1 MEKNIN
7 PLDNII
13 DFRELFFK
21 ILNNWYY
28 FLLSIF
34 LCLAFAFAYVRY
46 SSELYKSTTKV
57 LIQNNSE
64 NVSASEILYE
74 NLNSSK
80 ESSIKDEIHKFTS
93 FPLVFQTVSDLR
105 FDISYYLVGNIKTSE
120 TYIAPIKVIT
130 DIETTKKSTYLEFK
144 IDVINEDH
152 FNLNCTSPFIEK
164 QYNFGEEII
173 IDDKIFKVELN
184 ESYPFSFFPIT
195 NVKFQSLEKIAK
207 LVSI

>member
-34 LCLAFAFAYVRY
+34 LFLAIAFAYVRY
-46 SSELYKSTTKV
+46 SNELYKSTTKV
-57 LIQNNSE
+57 LIQKNSE
-64 NVSASEILYE
+64 NESASEILYE

-80 ESSIKDEIHKFTS
+80 ESSIKDEIYKFTS
-93 FPLVFQTVSDLR
+93 FPLVLQTVSDLR

-120 TYIAPIKVIT
+120 TYITPIKVIA
-130 DIETTKKSTYLEFK
+130 DLETTQKIPYLNFE
-144 IDVINEDH
+144 IDFIN
-152 FNLNCTSPFIEK
+152 
-164 QYNFGEEII
+164 
-173 IDDKIFKVELN
+173 
-184 ESYPFSFFPIT
+184 
-195 NVKFQSLEKIAK
+195 
-207 LVSI
+207 